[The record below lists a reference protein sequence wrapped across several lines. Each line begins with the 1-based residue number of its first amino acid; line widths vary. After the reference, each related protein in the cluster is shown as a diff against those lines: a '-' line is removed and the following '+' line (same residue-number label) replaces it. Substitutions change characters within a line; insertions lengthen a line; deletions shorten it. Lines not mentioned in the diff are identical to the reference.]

1 MLFWIVALSLFRWPS
16 AGPCFNC
23 PSSDSGFR
31 VICCHVLALPVSPA
45 PESPSSCGSSQGPR
59 NCRAEPG
66 RARWTDRGNMD
77 GSERSSDTADESE
90 AEQNNRNL
98 NDLLQELRVADLG
111 VQLLFGL
118 LLGLPFTVRFS
129 RLDGSGQNPLSS
141 QPDLRCIGHGAVGE
155 PCRLPLLGVPS
166 TRKGAVTRFRQRAG
180 HSRVGMVA
188 VAASAAIWMVML
200 FVGLSWPVGFFAGI
214 ATGSLPALW
223 FVFPIVDR
231 LGAITGLGE
240 RSRRPSLTRLFR
252 PNHFGY
258 RPQCR
263 RVRPT
268 VGHRRN
274 TRRHSRRGAPN
285 GNVSTSTSR
294 VA

>member
-1 MLFWIVALSLFRWPS
+1 LLFWIVALSLFRWPS

-155 PCRLPLLGVPS
+155 PCRLQLLGVPS

-180 HSRVGMVA
+180 HSRAGDGGRGSVCGHLDGHALRRPELARRILRRHRNRQLAGIVVRVPDRRPARRDHWPRGALSPALAHTVVSAKPLRVSATMPP
-188 VAASAAIWMVML
+188 SAA
-200 FVGLSWPVGFFAGI
+200 
-214 ATGSLPALW
+214 
-223 FVFPIVDR
+223 DC
-231 LGAITGLGE
+231 
-240 RSRRPSLTRLFR
+240 RS
-252 PNHFGY
+252 
-258 RPQCR
+258 
-263 RVRPT
+263 
-268 VGHRRN
+268 
-274 TRRHSRRGAPN
+274 
-285 GNVSTSTSR
+285 
-294 VA
+294 